1 MLGVHSTPCMTKNDI
16 VDRIAQA
23 TGLTRV
29 ETEAVVSGFM
39 VCVSDSLAD
48 GERVELR
55 GFGVFDV
62 ADRAPRRARNP
73 STGESLSVA
82 ARRVPVFRPSR
93 DLKNRVHSPD
103 DDA

>member
-1 MLGVHSTPCMTKNDI
+1 MFRRMTKHDI

-29 ETEAVVSGFM
+29 ETEAVVGGFM
-39 VCVSDSLAD
+39 VCVSDALAE

-62 ADRAPRRARNP
+62 AQRSARQARNP
-73 STGESLSVA
+73 STGETFHVPP
-82 ARRVPVFRPSR
+82 RRVPVFRPSR
-93 DLKNRVHSPD
+93 DLKHRVHPPD
-103 DDA
+103 SDG